1 MLGRPKVLKRCHFC
15 GRFFRPDPRV
25 GERQKACRRDACRKA
40 RKILAQHRWTER
52 NPGYFR
58 GRYAYV
64 KQWRAGRKTV
74 VRPMIQDEIP
84 PKKPLFK
91 MIFLI
96 PGGLGREMIQDEI
109 LLERIDRTTFIAT
122 GGGI

>member
-1 MLGRPKVLKRCHFC
+1 MLKQCHFC
-15 GRFFRPDPRV
+15 GRYFRPDPRV
-25 GERQKACRRDACRKA
+25 GSRQKACWRDPCRKA

-58 GRYAYV
+58 GRYPYV
-64 KQWRAGRKTV
+64 KKWRAGR
-74 VRPMIQDEIP
+74 VRPMIQDEIT

-96 PGGLGREMIQDEI
+96 PGGLRREMIQDEI
-109 LLERIDRTTFIAT
+109 LFQRIDNATFTAT
-122 GGGI
+122 GGGV